1 MRPLWAEPIECQDFE
16 NLTDSEKKELKPIER
31 MKLIMTRGKDDEAEL
46 YNAIGAKEDKKM
58 YDTQFK
64 YPKSNFRIA
73 IVVDMWL
80 TGFDVPCLDT
90 IYIDKPIQQHSLI
103 QTISRVNRVYE
114 GKEKGLVVDYIGI
127 KRNLNTAL
135 KKYSAIDEDNFED
148 ISKAISIVKEQ
159 LELLE
164 SIFHKFNSDK
174 YFKSNDSVLQLE
186 CLKKAAEFIQQ
197 TDDTEKRFM
206 HFTKKMRKAYN
217 LCCSSEE
224 INSYE
229 RDKIHYYFAVRSIIQ
244 KICGI
249 NVPDISQMNK
259 RVRQM
264 LEEALISDGIEEIF
278 KFHDSGTNIDIFS
291 DEYMAKINNL
301 KLPNTKI
308 KLLQNLL
315 NKAINDFKKVNKIRA
330 VDFSGRLKS
339 IISRYNER
347 KEQEALANDV
357 LEEVAEQL
365 TILYKDLKTEKSSF
379 IALGISFEEKAFYD
393 ILKAVADKYKFEYPH
408 EKLLVLSKAVK
419 EIVDDKSGFTDWA
432 DREDIKSELKVALIL
447 ILDKHGYPPVPKDD
461 VFKEIFEQAENFK
474 KYMNE

>member
-1 MRPLWAEPIECQDFE
+1 LRPLWAEPIECQDFE

-278 KFHDSGTNIDIFS
+278 KFHDSCF
-291 DEYMAKINNL
+291 KI
-301 KLPNTKI
+301 
-308 KLLQNLL
+308 
-315 NKAINDFKKVNKIRA
+315 
-330 VDFSGRLKS
+330 
-339 IISRYNER
+339 Y
-347 KEQEALANDV
+347 
-357 LEEVAEQL
+357 
-365 TILYKDLKTEKSSF
+365 
-379 IALGISFEEKAFYD
+379 
-393 ILKAVADKYKFEYPH
+393 
-408 EKLLVLSKAVK
+408 
-419 EIVDDKSGFTDWA
+419 
-432 DREDIKSELKVALIL
+432 
-447 ILDKHGYPPVPKDD
+447 
-461 VFKEIFEQAENFK
+461 
-474 KYMNE
+474 